1 MILVYIGKNTLY
13 KDLILPSGVGY
24 KLKVGVVDFS
34 EILINKKKKKGEGWV
49 GLVIFMVMSNFAK

>member
-34 EILINKKKKKGEGWV
+34 EILINKKKKKGEGIGGFGYIHGYV
-49 GLVIFMVMSNFAK
+49 KLC